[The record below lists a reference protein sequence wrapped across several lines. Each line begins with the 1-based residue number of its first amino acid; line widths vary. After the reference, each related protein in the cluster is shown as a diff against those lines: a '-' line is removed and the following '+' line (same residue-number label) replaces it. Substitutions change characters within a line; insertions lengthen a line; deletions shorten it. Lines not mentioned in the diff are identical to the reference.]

1 MRLTLLE
8 NFRSMFYAP
17 FYASSV
23 LGSYEAEGL
32 DVDVKMTPQL
42 GKTLDAVIAGQAEMS
57 WGGPMRLLYALDAN
71 PQAGC
76 VAFCEIVGR
85 EPTLLVG
92 STKNSSFNMTDLRG
106 KAVGIFK
113 EAPTPWICLQH
124 DLKLA
129 GVNPSEIIIRFDN
142 SMEENAN
149 LLRSRKIDAIQV
161 FEPIAQQL
169 VDEGAGHLWYASA
182 QRGRTSFTTLFTTR
196 KFIEENPDSVLRMT
210 KAMNRTLKWISTH
223 SGAELAEA
231 VHSYLPEITLQ
242 TLTDCCNAYKL
253 LGLWNTDPTISV
265 EGFDWKRDAML
276 SCGEIKRKLTYEEC
290 VDARFAE
297 QVAHENSI
305 SDPLAEVFPR
315 SFPAI

>member
-1 MRLTLLE
+1 MKLTLLE

-42 GKTLDAVIAGQAEMS
+42 GKTLDAVIAGEAEMS

-71 PQAGC
+71 PRAGC

-92 STKNSSFNMTDLRG
+92 RTQNSEFKMKDLRG
-106 KAVGIFK
+106 KTVGIFK

-129 GVNPSEIIIRFDN
+129 GINPSEIISRFDG
-142 SMEENAN
+142 SMEENAD
-149 LLRSRKIDAIQV
+149 LLRANKIDAIQV
-161 FEPIAQQL
+161 FEPVAQQL
-169 VDEGAGHLWYASA
+169 IDEGVGHLWYASA

-196 KFIEENPDSVLRMT
+196 KFIDENPEAVLRMT
-210 KAMNRTLKWISTH
+210 KAMNRTLGWINSH
-223 SGAELAEA
+223 SGAELAEV

-242 TLTDCCNAYKL
+242 TLADCCDAYKS
-253 LGLWNTDPTISV
+253 LGLWNTDPTISL
-265 EGFDWKRDAML
+265 EGFEWKRDAML
-276 SCGEIKRKLTYEEC
+276 SCGEIRKNLPYKEC

-297 QVAHENSI
+297 QVVQESSNAGSLE
-305 SDPLAEVFPR
+305 AVFPQ